1 MIYKIVEIN
10 KADGFYG
17 QNDLIGRIGTIEDM
31 FNAPGYPGWKAG
43 FFTLDSNGKKMFF
56 RAIKVVPLTG
66 IEKEKEMEITVNGV
80 ELKGDNVFVE
90 AMLKSL
96 GISLKTYRSGSTGKI
111 LVIRDMDTNHI
122 KNALIKKLRDEEVE
136 VGWQDIDLW
145 ELLRAFGGSI
155 PEETLLE
162 MSGDEFIGF
171 FNLFVSELNN
181 DEFTNLLNELKGR
194 DF

>member
-1 MIYKIVEIN
+1 
-10 KADGFYG
+10 
-17 QNDLIGRIGTIEDM
+17 
-31 FNAPGYPGWKAG
+31 
-43 FFTLDSNGKKMFF
+43 
-56 RAIKVVPLTG
+56 
-66 IEKEKEMEITVNGV
+66 
-80 ELKGDNVFVE
+80 
-90 AMLKSL
+90 MLKSL

>member
-43 FFTLDSNGKKMFF
+43 FFTLDLNGKKMFF
-56 RAIKVVPLTG
+56 RAIKVAPLTG
-66 IEKEKEMEITVNGV
+66 IKKERDMEITVNGV
-80 ELKGDNVFVE
+80 ELKGDREFVE

-96 GISLKTYRSGSTGKI
+96 GIKINLYFSKSMGKN
-111 LVIRDMDTNHI
+111 LVIREMDTSHI
-122 KNALIKKLRDEEVE
+122 KNAVIKMLRDEEVQ

-145 ELLRAFGGSI
+145 EILRAFAGML
-155 PEETLLE
+155 PEERFLE
-162 MSGDEFIGF
+162 MDAREFIEF
-171 FNLFVSELNN
+171 FNLFV
-181 DEFTNLLNELKGR
+181 DEINKQEYFDLLEELKGR